1 MEQTNVRLPQLA
13 KIAALLLLFLLVP
26 LVPPSLR
33 APYLYLLFN
42 ALVVG
47 LGVQAGIISV
57 SSRSNLT
64 GQPPAAAATAVTP
77 NHDHHLV
84 TSQPPVMAAPLPG
97 RLREVNLLAD
107 RGAVNNVV
115 AVAKKLKE
123 KISKVPSR
131 ASIFFIGSLDPHDAG
146 EVVDATSSTLHDDLA
161 EEGQKRWKVDA
172 SSRDLMSK
180 QELYAKAD
188 AFIGNFYK
196 QLKMQR
202 EESWN
207 KLQDLCS
214 YHHHHNYR
222 AKAF

>member
-1 MEQTNVRLPQLA
+1 MEQTNARLPQLA

-42 ALVVG
+42 ALVVA
-47 LGVQAGIISV
+47 LGVEAGFLSV
-57 SSRSNLT
+57 STRTKLT
-64 GQPPAAAATAVTP
+64 GQPPAAAAAVTP
-77 NHDHHLV
+77 KPDHHLV
-84 TSQPPVMAAPLPG
+84 TSQPPIMAASLPG
-97 RLREVNLLAD
+97 RLREVSLLAD
-107 RGAVNNVV
+107 RGAVKNMVG
-115 AVAKKLKE
+115 VAKKLKE

-131 ASIFFIGSLDPHDAG
+131 ASIFFIGSVDPDDAG
-146 EVVDATSSTLHDDLA
+146 EIVDATSTLQDNQA
-161 EEGQKRWKVDA
+161 GEGQKRWKVDA
-172 SSRDLMSK
+172 SFGDLMSK
-180 QELYAKAD
+180 QELYTKAD

-207 KLQDLCS
+207 KLQDLYS
-214 YHHHHNYR
+214 YHHHYK

>member
-13 KIAALLLLFLLVP
+13 TIAALLLLFLLVP
-26 LVPPSLR
+26 MVPPSLR

-64 GQPPAAAATAVTP
+64 AQPPAPAAAVTP
-77 NHDHHLV
+77 NHHHHLV
-84 TSQPPVMAAPLPG
+84 TAQPPIMAAPLPG

-123 KISKVPSR
+123 TIKKVPSR

-146 EVVDATSSTLHDDLA
+146 EVVDATSKTLHDK
-161 EEGQKRWKVDA
+161 EGRKRCKVDA
-172 SSRDLMSK
+172 SSPDLMSK

-214 YHHHHNYR
+214 YHHHHNYK